1 MDMNLEYT
9 NRQAFLMGQ
18 IKLYKLEYISRDTEE
33 YLEVMHELSKTAA
46 FIELSRDM
54 IHKMS
59 KEIQELKTENT
70 KIKKLIDEK

>member
-18 IKLYKLEYISRDTEE
+18 IKLYKLEYISRDTEQ
-33 YLEVMHELSKTAA
+33 YLEVMHELTKTAA

-54 IHKMS
+54 IHKMG
-59 KEIQELKTENT
+59 KEIQELKAENT
-70 KIKKLIDEK
+70 KLKNVIK